1 MLRAQNM
8 APKEQAAFRAD
19 TALLARIDAFA
30 ASIMGEYPGLN
41 VSRTDAIVM
50 LLTEALNARGIGGGA
65 PAKKGAKK
73 ARKP

>member
-1 MLRAQNM
+1 M

-19 TALLARIDAFA
+19 PALLARIDAFA
-30 ASIMGEYPGLN
+30 ASFMGEHPGLD

-50 LLTEALNARGIGGGA
+50 LLTEALNARGIEGA
-65 PAKKGAKK
+65 PAPKKGTKK